1 MHVTEAVMPETVEIK
16 SRVGPDGTLDLHV
29 SLGQAEAG
37 ADVVV
42 TIRRAPSSQSNSTQT
57 DREELQRFVEQT
69 YGSCAGLG
77 LERQPQGE
85 FEVRE
90 AIE

>member
-1 MHVTEAVMPETVEIK
+1 MPETVEFK
-16 SRVGPDGTLDLHV
+16 SRVGPDGTLDVHV
-29 SLGQAEAG
+29 ALGEAQAG

-42 TIRRAPSSQSNSTQT
+42 TIRRASPSSQA
-57 DREELQRFVEQT
+57 DRSEWLRFVNQT

-85 FEVRE
+85 FEARE

>member
-1 MHVTEAVMPETVEIK
+1 MPETVEFK

-29 SLGQAEAG
+29 SLGEAEAG

-42 TIRRAPSSQSNSTQT
+42 TIRRASPALSAPTQT
-57 DREELQRFVEQT
+57 DPQDWHRFVEKT

-85 FEVRE
+85 FEARE

>member
-1 MHVTEAVMPETVEIK
+1 MPETIEFQ
-16 SRVGPDGTLDLHV
+16 SRVGSDGVLDLHV
-29 SLGQAEAG
+29 SLGESEAG

-42 TIRRAPSSQSNSTQT
+42 TIRAVSPVGDGKSNAA
-57 DREELQRFVEQT
+57 DWHRFVEET

-85 FEVRE
+85 FEQRE
-90 AIE
+90 ALE

>member
-1 MHVTEAVMPETVEIK
+1 MPDTIEFQ
-16 SRVGPDGTLDLHV
+16 SRVGQDGVLDLHV
-29 SLGQAEAG
+29 PLGAEEAG
-37 ADVVV
+37 AEVVV
-42 TIRRAPSSQSNSTQT
+42 TIRHIAANAAPPKMDRA
-57 DREELQRFVEQT
+57 DWHRFVEET

-85 FEVRE
+85 FEKRE

>member
-1 MHVTEAVMPETVEIK
+1 MPETVEFK

-29 SLGQAEAG
+29 SLGEAQAG

-42 TIRRAPSSQSNSTQT
+42 TIRRASPACTPTQT
-57 DREELQRFVEQT
+57 DPQEWHHFVEKT
-69 YGSCAGLG
+69 YGSCASLG

-85 FEVRE
+85 FEERE

>member
-1 MHVTEAVMPETVEIK
+1 MHETVEFK

-29 SLGQAEAG
+29 SLGEAEAG

-42 TIRRAPSSQSNSTQT
+42 TIRRASPTLLDPTQP
-57 DREELQRFVEQT
+57 DRQEWHRFVEKT

-77 LERQPQGE
+77 LERQPQGD
-85 FEVRE
+85 FEERE

>member
-1 MHVTEAVMPETVEIK
+1 MPETIEFQ

-29 SLGQAEAG
+29 PLGQSEAG
-37 ADVVV
+37 VEVVV
-42 TIRRAPSSQSNSTQT
+42 TIRRLSPDAQKT
-57 DREELQRFVEQT
+57 DPADWHRFVEQT

-77 LERQPQGE
+77 LKRQPQGE
-85 FEVRE
+85 LETRE

>member
-1 MHVTEAVMPETVEIK
+1 MPETVEFK
-16 SRVGPDGTLDLHV
+16 SRVGPYGTLDLHV
-29 SLGQAEAG
+29 SLGEAEAG

-42 TIRRAPSSQSNSTQT
+42 TIRRASPAQSTSTQA
-57 DREELQRFVEQT
+57 DLQEWHRFVEKT
-69 YGSCAGLG
+69 YGSCAGLD

-85 FEVRE
+85 FEERE

>member
-1 MHVTEAVMPETVEIK
+1 MPDTVEFK

-29 SLGQAEAG
+29 ALGEAEAG

-42 TIRRAPSSQSNSTQT
+42 TIRRASPLISTPTKAT
-57 DREELQRFVEQT
+57 DPQEWHRFVEQT
-69 YGSCAGLG
+69 YGSCADLG

-85 FEVRE
+85 FENRE
-90 AIE
+90 PTE